1 MALIGRSELPT
12 LIRAID
18 GYDGDETPR
27 RRAATRAALLFT
39 LLTWARTNET
49 RHARWEKFEDLD
61 GPAPLWRVLAQR
73 MKMALERD
81 EVRGAI
87 TLRFIFLRVS
97 ACSRTDPGL
106 SRAT

>member
-1 MALIGRSELPT
+1 M
-12 LIRAID
+12 
-18 GYDGDETPR
+18 TPR
-27 RRAATRAALLFT
+27 RRAVTRAALLFT

-49 RHARWEKFEDLD
+49 RHARWEKFEDFD

-87 TLRFIFLRVS
+87 TLRLIFS
-97 ACSRTDPGL
+97 ASAHARGL
-106 SRAT
+106 TQVYPEPPSLGGSGR

>member
-12 LIRAID
+12 LIRAIE
-18 GYDGDETPR
+18 GYDGEETPR

-49 RHARWEKFEDLD
+49 RHARWEEFEDLD
-61 GPAPLWRVLAQR
+61 GPAPLWRVPAQR

-81 EVRGAI
+81 EVRGPM
-87 TLRFIFLRVS
+87 TLRSIFLRVS
-97 ACSRTDPGL
+97 ACSRTGPGL
-106 SRAT
+106 SKVT